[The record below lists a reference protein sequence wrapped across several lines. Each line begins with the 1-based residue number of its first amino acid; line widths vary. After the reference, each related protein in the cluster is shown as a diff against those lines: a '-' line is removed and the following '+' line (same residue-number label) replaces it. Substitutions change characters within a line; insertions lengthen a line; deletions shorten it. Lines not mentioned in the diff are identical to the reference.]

1 MCFPHSLALVSP
13 NSRPSAILQV
23 LLAAAHLNHP
33 SAQICSSSWSMLSLL
48 TPFYVPAELRPNFS
62 MQALL
67 GRFRAALLDTDLVMR
82 RHQAGE
88 IRYSGGELETN
99 EGRQ

>member
-1 MCFPHSLALVSP
+1 MLNFLSFYKNLDIFSLPSDHSTHTP
-13 NSRPSAILQV
+13 R
-23 LLAAAHLNHP
+23 
-33 SAQICSSSWSMLSLL
+33 SLL

-88 IRYSGGELETN
+88 IRCAFLLFLSDCVEDE
-99 EGRQ
+99 